1 MSNNAIVNL
10 AIHCV
15 PFWDLRSGNGTTE
28 LQRTE
33 CKGEAR
39 DSTTFEFEDG
49 RGLVIAINFVLLPSP
64 LLSSPDP
71 DAVTVTYMGLVFDT
85 DIFMHQGTQGS
96 EASVPVHHF
105 RKSFGTSAITRI
117 MYVSPSSRILTSF
130 AFY

>member
-1 MSNNAIVNL
+1 MAQRNYSVQSVRVKHVTLLLSN
-10 AIHCV
+10 
-15 PFWDLRSGNGTTE
+15 
-28 LQRTE
+28 
-33 CKGEAR
+33 
-39 DSTTFEFEDG
+39 
-49 RGLVIAINFVLLPSP
+49 VIAINFVLLPSP